1 MKYDTVALGELLID
15 FTPAGLSPTGNPCFE
30 RNAGGAPV
38 NVLAALSRLGRQTAF
53 IGKVGDDPFGQYLR
67 EALVA
72 EKIDDIG
79 LVETKEAHTTMAFV
93 HLDAGGERSFHFCR
107 HPGADAE
114 LTFNEVNRELLSST
128 RIFHFGSISMTTEP
142 AYSATVQAVRLAKS
156 HGALI
161 TYDPNWRPALWK
173 GDTHSRAAMEEGL
186 HLADIAKVSEEELV
200 FLTGSQDLAN
210 GAGQLLSS
218 YPIALLLVTR
228 GAEGTYYTTRTVSGS
243 VGSYPVIPVDTT
255 AAGDGFMGAF
265 IYRLLELGKPVSEW
279 ERIELE
285 EAVAF
290 ANAAGAIA
298 ATRKGAI
305 ASLAGLDE
313 IGALQHRGGGNAV
326 SI

>member
-1 MKYDTVALGELLID
+1 MGIKMKYDTVALGELLID
-15 FTPAGLSPTGNPCFE
+15 FTPAGLSPAGNPCFE

-72 EKIDDIG
+72 ENIADSG

-114 LTFNEVNRELLSST
+114 LSFDEVNRELLSST
-128 RIFHFGSISMTTEP
+128 RIFHFGSISMTAEP

-156 HGALI
+156 HGAII
-161 TYDPNWRPALWK
+161 TYDPNWRPALWR
-173 GDTHSRAAMEEGL
+173 DDAHSRAAMEEGL
-186 HLADIAKVSEEELV
+186 RLADIVKVSEEELL
-200 FLTGSQDLAN
+200 FLTGSHDLAD
-210 GAGQLLSS
+210 GAEQLLNS

-228 GAEGTYYTTRTVSGS
+228 GAEGTYYATRTLSGS
-243 VGSYPVIPVDTT
+243 MGSYPVTAVDTT

-265 IYRLLELGKPVSEW
+265 MYRLLNLGKPVTEW
-279 ERIELE
+279 ERRELE

-313 IGALQHRGGGNAV
+313 IAALQGTAGP
-326 SI
+326 I

>member
-53 IGKVGDDPFGQYLR
+53 IGKVGDEPFGQYLR
-67 EALVA
+67 EILVA

-93 HLDAGGERSFHFCR
+93 HLDTDGERSFHFCR
-107 HPGADAE
+107 HPGADAK
-114 LTFNEVNRELLSST
+114 LSFDEVNRELLSST
-128 RIFHFGSISMTTEP
+128 RIFHFGSISMTAEP
-142 AYSATVQAVRLAKS
+142 AYSATIQAVRVAKS
-156 HGALI
+156 HGAVI
-161 TYDPNWRPALWK
+161 TYDPNWRPALWRD
-173 GDTHSRAAMEEGL
+173 DTHSRAAMEEGL
-186 HLADIAKVSEEELV
+186 RLADIVKVSEEELL
-200 FLTGSQDLAN
+200 FLTGIHDLAD
-210 GAGQLLSS
+210 GAGQILNS

-228 GAEGTYYTTRTVSGS
+228 GAEGTYYATRTLSGS
-243 VGSYPVIPVDTT
+243 MGSYPVTAVDTT

-265 IYRLLELGKPVSEW
+265 IYCLLNLGKPVTEW

-285 EAVAF
+285 GAVAF

-305 ASLAGLDE
+305 VSLAGLDE
-313 IGALQHRGGGNAV
+313 IAVLQGNAGA
-326 SI
+326 I